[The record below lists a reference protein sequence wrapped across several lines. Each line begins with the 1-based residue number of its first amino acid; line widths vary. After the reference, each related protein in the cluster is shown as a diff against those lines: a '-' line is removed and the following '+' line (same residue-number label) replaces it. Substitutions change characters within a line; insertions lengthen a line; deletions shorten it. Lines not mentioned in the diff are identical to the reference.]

1 MSRLVQQHGPTRVIR
16 LGARADMPAV
26 YSALD
31 ILVSSSSTEAFSLT
45 IAEAM
50 SCGLPCVVTNVGDSA
65 AIVGATGRVVPA
77 NAPAALAGAIRRVAD
92 LSGDA
97 RAEIGAQARQRI
109 VENFA
114 IAGVAR
120 RYADILRRASA
131 ARARGHSVAAD
142 AARTEAR

>member
-1 MSRLVQQHGPTRVIR
+1 M
-16 LGARADMPAV
+16 A
-26 YSALD
+26 
-31 ILVSSSSTEAFSLT
+31 
-45 IAEAM
+45 
-50 SCGLPCVVTNVGDSA
+50 CGLPCVVTNVGDSA
-65 AIVGATGRVVPA
+65 SIVGATGRVVPA
-77 NAPAALAGAIRRVAD
+77 NSPAALAEAMRSVAD

-97 RAEIGAQARQRI
+97 RAALGAQARQRI

-131 ARARGHSVAAD
+131 AQVQGHSVAAD